1 MKIIRKFTVEELKE
15 LPQDSI
21 SYDQQT
27 WKQKLMMCFV
37 PFDYKYKKIWVKDCF
52 IYPQLFL
59 ASLVI
64 TAFSMGYIG
73 YKTIEFIV
81 KISDFIDDGYEKVY
95 TSAYTFIRTGLTR
108 YFVLFKYEP
117 SREEFGYYFD
127 KLDDI
132 SNKVQAFCL
141 ALKIGVGI
149 GFALAGIAIF

>member
-1 MKIIRKFTVEELKE
+1 
-15 LPQDSI
+15 
-21 SYDQQT
+21 
-27 WKQKLMMCFV
+27 
-37 PFDYKYKKIWVKDCF
+37 
-52 IYPQLFL
+52 
-59 ASLVI
+59 
-64 TAFSMGYIG
+64 MGYIG